1 MARAKTA
8 QWSLWSPGDPSS
20 AAKRCEPPADALDPG
35 RALEDGRFREPEFR
49 AEKKAAAVARA
60 ARDDARA
67 AVDLGAA
74 LGDERHSRLSL
85 VSFPAGALTQFAA
98 GIAGVLAPP
107 SGARAPTLGILFG
120 SWSAAAEEPPEA
132 GGAARAWQ
140 ASIAVVQTGVC
151 AAAELVAWLE
161 GEDAARAPPRRGPS
175 RRSSSGPSGGS
186 APPPGSGRA

>member
-1 MARAKTA
+1 MK
-8 QWSLWSPGDPSS
+8 SFPSYPS

-107 SGARAPTLGILFG
+107 SGARAPTRISPRSRSRSLRACGNEVSDAQMLPHCVCIG
-120 SWSAAAEEPPEA
+120 SP
-132 GGAARAWQ
+132 
-140 ASIAVVQTGVC
+140 
-151 AAAELVAWLE
+151 
-161 GEDAARAPPRRGPS
+161 
-175 RRSSSGPSGGS
+175 
-186 APPPGSGRA
+186 